1 LLTNT
6 AKKKPREDLGVR
18 IIKRK
23 YKGVPK
29 MKLQKLV
36 TISALTLISLSSN
49 AELKSIDDDAL
60 SSVTGQ
66 KGLTIDIDY
75 GVEIAE
81 FMYKDAGSLVMQGL
95 RVGGMNHCDDST
107 VGASGGSYT
116 CDDDNVGTSFNAAD
130 GIAIDTLDPQNPL
143 RRPING
149 HGTTGRNNIRIEVD
163 ISGDG
168 TDIGNNGELP
178 EPFPGFGPIPIPDNV
193 FFWAWGQFS
202 NSGGL
207 LGCGDNGNCSFVAG
221 DGDLFIHAKPND
233 NFGPDVYSI
242 GDFGMEMD
250 RFALKASSYVAGDD
264 INNIGGSSGVSQET
278 TIISDFRMEGYDGAF
293 DILLENKGNGF
304 GEYDAAGVFT
314 ETGVGDAASKIRWNQ
329 MFEITEMEYTFD
341 IAGIRYEK
349 MRVHNRRGD
358 RRMFDFLTQ
367 EDFGTGPGTGTTVFA
382 QSVTNI
388 YAVKDNVL
396 SLNSSAGVNSSNNRE
411 DYVDGITLDSRFV
424 GDMDI
429 GHLSFGD
436 TGESIGEQ
444 YWTDMDIDTVLT
456 ISAH

>member
-1 LLTNT
+1 
-6 AKKKPREDLGVR
+6 
-18 IIKRK
+18 
-23 YKGVPK
+23 

-36 TISALTLISLSSN
+36 TISALALISLSSN

-81 FMYKDAGSLVMQGL
+81 FMYKDGGSIVMQGL
-95 RVGGMNHCDDST
+95 RVGGMNHCSDGDE
-107 VGASGGSYT
+107 GQSGGSYT

-130 GIAIDTLDPQNPL
+130 GIALDTRDQAGLTGAPNS
-143 RRPING
+143 G
-149 HGTTGRNNIRIEVD
+149 GTTGRNNIRVYVD

-168 TDIGNNGELP
+168 SDLGNNGTNPSPVLGFPDIELP
-178 EPFPGFGPIPIPDNV
+178 DN
-193 FFWAWGQFS
+193 FFRWAWGRHVAA
-202 NSGGL
+202 GG
-207 LGCGDNGNCSFVAG
+207 GGATACGDNGNCGFLAG
-221 DGDLFIHAKPND
+221 DGDLFINASFNESNGFYDPT
-233 NFGPDVYSI
+233 VI

-278 TIISDFRMEGYDGAF
+278 TIISDFRMEGFDGAF
-293 DILLENKGNGF
+293 DLLLENKGNGF
-304 GEYDAAGVFT
+304 GEYDAAGVYT

-349 MRVHNRRGD
+349 MQVHNRRGD
-358 RRMFDFLTQ
+358 LRMFDFLTQ
-367 EDFGTGPGTGTTVFA
+367 EDYAYGAPSTANSQGFA

>member
-1 LLTNT
+1 MKAKQILSIGALALLSFT
-6 AKKKPREDLGVR
+6 
-18 IIKRK
+18 
-23 YKGVPK
+23 
-29 MKLQKLV
+29 
-36 TISALTLISLSSN
+36 SS
-49 AELKSIDDDAL
+49 AELKSMDDEVL

-81 FMYKDAGSLVMQGL
+81 FMYKDAGALVMQGI
-95 RVGGMNHCDDST
+95 RVGGMNHCDDT
-107 VGASGGSYT
+107 TIGASGGSYT
-116 CDDDNVGTSFNAAD
+116 CDEDNVGTSFNAVD
-130 GIAIDTLDPQNPL
+130 GIAIDNLDPQNPL
-143 RRPING
+143 YGPLSNS

-163 ISGDG
+163 IAGDG
-168 TDIGNNGELP
+168 SDLGNNGFIPHPLAG
-178 EPFPGFGPIPIPDNV
+178 FPDIPIPDNQ
-193 FFWAWGQFS
+193 FFWAWGQFT

-207 LGCGDNGNCSFVAG
+207 LGCGGNGNCNFVAG
-221 DGDLFIHAKPND
+221 DGDLFIHGKPID
-233 NFGPDVYSI
+233 NFGPDAYSI

-250 RFALKASSYVAGDD
+250 RFALKDSNYVAGDD
-264 INNIGGSSGVSQET
+264 INNLGGSAGVSQET

-304 GEYDAAGVFT
+304 GEYDSVGGFT
-314 ETGVGDAASKIRWNQ
+314 ETGVGDAASKIRWNH

-367 EDFGTGPGTGTTVFA
+367 EDFGLGPATGTSVFA

-388 YAVKDNVL
+388 YAVKDNVI
-396 SLNSSAGVNSSNNRE
+396 SLNSAAGVNGSNNRA

-429 GHLSFGD
+429 GHMSFGD
-436 TGESIGEQ
+436 TDQSIGEQ